1 MNLEELIA
9 QLKSEGLDNE
19 KILAS
24 LEQMVAEGKITPE
37 DLEKAKSMLIDS
49 STLTEE
55 EKEKA
60 DVENLM
66 GFKFI

>member
-24 LEQMVAEGKITPE
+24 LEQMVAEGKLTTE

-60 DVENLM
+60 EVEDLM

>member
-49 STLTEE
+49 STLTDV

-60 DVENLM
+60 EVENLM

>member
-24 LEQMVAEGKITPE
+24 LEQMVAEGKLTPE

-49 STLTEE
+49 STLTDE

>member
-24 LEQMVAEGKITPE
+24 LEQMVAEGKLTPE

-49 STLTEE
+49 STLTDE

-60 DVENLM
+60 EVEDLM

>member
-60 DVENLM
+60 EVENLM

>member
-24 LEQMVAEGKITPE
+24 LEQMVAEGKLTPE

>member
-49 STLTEE
+49 STLTDE

-60 DVENLM
+60 EVENLM